1 MRAFVV
7 AHEGDAATAGVRDVD
22 DAEFLVD
29 GDVEVAVRWSTL
41 NFKDAMAVAPH
52 SRVARRAVLIVGI
65 DAAGTVVA
73 SESPSVGVGQ
83 EVIAHGHGFGTSH
96 HGGLAERVR
105 CPAAWLTPVPRGL
118 DARSAMAYGTAGYTA
133 MASVLALERTG
144 LTNDRGPVLVTG
156 ATGGVGSVAV
166 ALLAA
171 RGFEVVAMT
180 GKPDAHAFLTSLGA
194 RRVVARDALEDRP
207 DRVLGAPT
215 YAGAVD
221 CVGGTTLA
229 EILRVLRWGGA
240 VAATGLVGGT
250 ALETT
255 VYPFITR
262 NAAVVGVDS
271 VDAPAALRAEVW
283 ETLSCALDA
292 GTIASIVTGEIGLDG
307 VGAALEAIAHGQAR
321 GRVLVDPAR
330 EAAQVAP

>member
-1 MRAFVV
+1 M
-7 AHEGDAATAGVRDVD
+7 
-22 DAEFLVD
+22 
-29 GDVEVAVRWSTL
+29 
-41 NFKDAMAVAPH
+41 
-52 SRVARRAVLIVGI
+52 
-65 DAAGTVVA
+65 
-73 SESPSVGVGQ
+73 
-83 EVIAHGHGFGTSH
+83 
-96 HGGLAERVR
+96 
-105 CPAAWLTPVPRGL
+105 
-118 DARSAMAYGTAGYTA
+118 
-133 MASVLALERTG
+133 
-144 LTNDRGPVLVTG
+144 LVTG

-221 CVGGTTLA
+221 CVGGATLA

-307 VGAALEAIAHGQAR
+307 VAAALEAIAHGQAR